1 MNLEKLSLNSK
12 LKLLGRGQILPHLQT
27 SISQATDS
35 ILIVGPWLD
44 AYFVGK
50 IIDSMADQNI
60 GVSFIVRIEDDDV
73 IDSKTLS
80 ALNLARKNIKKF
92 QARTLKNLHS
102 KIILLDKDI
111 FYLGSTNWYWYSLH
125 ESLEVTVTG
134 KTSIMPD
141 IISEMDSYWE
151 KATPLTMDDMKG
163 YNDFE
168 PIKKDIHWYF
178 CGITCKLIFLWIT

>member
-1 MNLEKLSLNSK
+1 MIMEKLSLNSK
-12 LKLLGRGQILPHLQT
+12 LKLLSRGVILPHLQT

-44 AYFVGK
+44 AYFVGE
-50 IIDSMADQNI
+50 IIDSLADLNM
-60 GVSFIVRIEDDDV
+60 GVSFIVRIEDGYV

-80 ALNLARKNIKKF
+80 ALNLARKNIKNF

-102 KIILLDKDI
+102 KIILIDKDI

-134 KTSIMPD
+134 KTFILPG

-151 KATPLTMDDMKG
+151 KATPLSIDDMKD

-168 PIKKDIHWYF
+168 PIKKDIH
-178 CGITCKLIFLWIT
+178 

>member
-1 MNLEKLSLNSK
+1 MNLDKLSQNPK

-50 IIDSMADQNI
+50 IIDSIVDPNI
-60 GVSFIVRIEDDDV
+60 GVSFIVRIEDDDI

-102 KIILLDKDI
+102 KIIILDKDI

-125 ESLEVTVTG
+125 ESLEFTVTG
-134 KTSIMPD
+134 KTSIIPD

-151 KATPLTMDDMKG
+151 KATPLTMNDMKD

-168 PIKKDIHWYF
+168 PIKKDIH
-178 CGITCKLIFLWIT
+178 

>member
-1 MNLEKLSLNSK
+1 MNLEKLSQNSK
-12 LKLLGRGQILPHLQT
+12 LKLLGRGQILPHLQM
-27 SISQATDS
+27 SISKATDS

-44 AYFVGK
+44 AYFVRN
-50 IIDSMADQNI
+50 IINSIDDQNI
-60 GVSFIVRIEDDDV
+60 GVSFIVRIEDDNV

-80 ALNLARKNIKKF
+80 ALNLARKNIKNF

-111 FYLGSTNWYWYSLH
+111 FYLGSTNWYWYSLN

-134 KTSIMPD
+134 KISLIPD

-151 KATPLTMDDMKG
+151 KATPLTVDYMKD
-163 YNDFE
+163 YNDLE
-168 PIKKDIHWYF
+168 PIKKDISR
-178 CGITCKLIFLWIT
+178 IN